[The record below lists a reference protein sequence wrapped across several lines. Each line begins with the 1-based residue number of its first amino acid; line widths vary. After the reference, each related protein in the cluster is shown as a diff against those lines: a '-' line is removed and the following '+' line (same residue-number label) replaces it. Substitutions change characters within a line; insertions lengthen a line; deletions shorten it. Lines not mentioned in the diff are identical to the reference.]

1 MRIADICPTCATY
14 TNAVCVIYDGPY
26 LTNINVSPL
35 DNLQDILGS
44 INDNL
49 VPIVQTGVPSG
60 TAVYVGQLY
69 VNSTSGTMYY
79 ANSIAGGGGSWTQ
92 LAPSSAIPTTPS
104 LDAVLAVGNTST
116 YSINIQNLLVAPTT
130 ITTITPGGIGI
141 GDATGA
147 INIGTSVISV
157 YNTGVINNIDIDG
170 ITGSIRI
177 TTGGGT
183 GEIFATNLTG
193 NQTFQLPNA
202 SGTIALTSDI
212 TLQNATAGTNK
223 NLVNGINLQ
232 GTGAGIGQ
240 SGVEVIGIGT
250 SALNNNTGSYITAIG
265 YEAGKGNTGTSC
277 YLFGDGAGTGN
288 TGDNSILI
296 GNTAGYNNAGDNITA
311 IGLSAG
317 DGNTGNIVNLLGRT
331 AGTGNTGDFVIA
343 IGNDA
348 GNSNTLSGM
357 TIFSNSSMPSY
368 VDFAAA
374 SAAINVGTGA
384 SSGSTYLY
392 HDQTTNSIG
401 AVRIP

>member
-14 TNAVCVIYDGPY
+14 TNAVCVIYDGSY

-60 TAVYVGQLY
+60 TAVYIGQLY
-69 VNSTSGTMYY
+69 VNSPSGTMYY

-104 LDAVLAVGNTST
+104 LNAVLAVGNTST
-116 YSINIQNLLVAPTT
+116 YNINIQDLLVAPTT

-177 TTGGGT
+177 ITGGGT
-183 GEIFATNLTG
+183 AEIFATNLTG
-193 NQTFQLPNA
+193 NHDFQLPDQ
-202 SGTIALTSDI
+202 SGTFALTTDI

-232 GTGAGIGQ
+232 GTGAGASQTGLD
-240 SGVEVIGIGT
+240 VIGIGT
-250 SALNNNTGSYITAIG
+250 TALDS
-265 YEAGKGNTGTSC
+265 
-277 YLFGDGAGTGN
+277 
-288 TGDNSILI
+288 
-296 GNTAGYNNAGDNITA
+296 
-311 IGLSAG
+311 
-317 DGNTGNIVNLLGRT
+317 NTGNFVTAVGYATGVGNIGNNCDFFGGA
-331 AGTGNTGDFVIA
+331 AGTRNLANNVIA
-343 IGNDA
+343 IGGASCTDNEGAYVVAIGEGA
-348 GNSNTLSGM
+348 GIFNTGSNVNLFGYLGGSSNNLSGM

-368 VDFAAA
+368 LNFAAA
-374 SAAINVGTGA
+374 SAAINGGTGA
-384 SSGSTYLY
+384 GPGATYLY

>member
-104 LDAVLAVGNTST
+104 LNAVLAVGNTST
-116 YSINIQNLLVAPTT
+116 YNINIQDVLVAPTT

-141 GDATGA
+141 VDATGA

-183 GEIFATNLTG
+183 GEILATNLSG

-232 GTGAGIGQ
+232 GTGAGASQTGLD
-240 SGVEVIGIGT
+240 VIGIGT
-250 SALNNNTGSYITAIG
+250 TALDSNTGNFVNAIG
-265 YEAGKGNTGTSC
+265 YAAGV
-277 YLFGDGAGTGN
+277 
-288 TGDNSILI
+288 
-296 GNTAGYNNAGDNITA
+296 
-311 IGLSAG
+311 
-317 DGNTGNIVNLLGRT
+317 GNTGNNVDLFGGS
-331 AGTGNTGDFVIA
+331 AGTRNLADNVIA
-343 IGNDA
+343 IGGASCTDNEGTYVVAIGA
-348 GNSNTLSGM
+348 GAGYFNTGSNVNLFGSLGGQSNNISGM

-368 VDFAAA
+368 LDFAAA
-374 SAAINVGTGA
+374 SAAINAGTGA
-384 SSGSTYLY
+384 GPGATYLY

>member
-14 TNAVCVIYDGPY
+14 TNAVCVIYNAKY

-49 VPIVQTGVPSG
+49 VPIVDTGVPSV

-104 LDAVLAVGNTST
+104 LNAVLAVGNTST

-157 YNTGVINNIDIDG
+157 YDTGVINNIDIDG

-183 GEIFATNLTG
+183 GEILATNLSG
-193 NQTFQLPNA
+193 NQTFQLPDQ
-202 SGTIALTSDI
+202 SGTIALLSDI
-212 TLQNATAGTNK
+212 PTPPTALYKSYVGRITQVGVTAPAVPFLFENTL
-223 NLVNGINLQ
+223 INPVTFTYNSPGNYTLNCLDIINTKTVVFIQ
-232 GTGAGIGQ
+232 IGA
-240 SGVEVIGIGT
+240 S
-250 SALNNNTGSYITAIG
+250 
-265 YEAGKGNTGTSC
+265 
-277 YLFGDGAGTGN
+277 
-288 TGDNSILI
+288 
-296 GNTAGYNNAGDNITA
+296 
-311 IGLSAG
+311 GLSAG
-317 DGNTGNIVNLLGRT
+317 PFTKVVNALTGISSIDIVTINTSTSLPQDNLLEGYIEIR
-331 AGTGNTGDFVIA
+331 VY
-343 IGNDA
+343 
-348 GNSNTLSGM
+348 
-357 TIFSNSSMPSY
+357 P
-368 VDFAAA
+368 
-374 SAAINVGTGA
+374 
-384 SSGSTYLY
+384 
-392 HDQTTNSIG
+392 
-401 AVRIP
+401 